1 MCKLRN
7 IHKSFEDKNINL
19 RLTDLKYA
27 GADHDGI
34 TYSQLKKWILKFC
47 QYHEAKRKEGHW
59 RTQQDVLRTCH
70 IDLTFGD
77 EKCKHSTF
85 AKEQSL
91 EIR

>member
-34 TYSQLKKWILKFC
+34 TYSQLKK
-47 QYHEAKRKEGHW
+47 
-59 RTQQDVLRTCH
+59 
-70 IDLTFGD
+70 
-77 EKCKHSTF
+77 
-85 AKEQSL
+85 
-91 EIR
+91 